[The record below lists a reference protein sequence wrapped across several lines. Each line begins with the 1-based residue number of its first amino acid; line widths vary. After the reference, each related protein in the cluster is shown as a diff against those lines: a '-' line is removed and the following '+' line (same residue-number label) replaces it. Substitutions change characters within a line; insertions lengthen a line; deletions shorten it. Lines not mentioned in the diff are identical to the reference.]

1 MPAIAGHRSVGT
13 MSSAAMQKSAFQAL
27 AFQTGPVASF
37 PWPLAKID
45 IINSALIESGNNVVQ
60 LNDGSD
66 EWNVA
71 SPAYDRAIAY
81 AMENGSWGYATQTVV
96 LTPSTTPPQDTDF
109 DTAYAIPTDCIF
121 VIWVKINDNNPNLSN
136 SPTLALWKIAG
147 TPNGPVIVINAQG
160 GPPPPNPPRTPSQV
174 TLYYISNSGPLCSS
188 AFGTPTLIIALIT
201 FVMSGIYRGLHEDIP
216 EADKIWMVGEQYL
229 QRARTRYDQ
238 QKPKRQFFNS
248 RIGAVR
254 RIRRPWPQVGINNWG
269 SGSGGSGTPG

>member
-1 MPAIAGHRSVGT
+1 
-13 MSSAAMQKSAFQAL
+13 MSY
-27 AFQTGPVASF
+27 

-45 IINSALIESGNNVVQ
+45 IIDRALVATGDNTVAVAD
-60 LNDGSD
+60 DGSD

-71 SPAYDRAIAY
+71 SPAYDDALAY
-81 AMENGSWGYATQTVV
+81 MMESHSWGFAMLTIV
-96 LTPSTTPPQDTDF
+96 LTPSPTPPQDSDF
-109 DTAYAIPTDCIF
+109 DTAYPLPSDC
-121 VIWVKINDNNPNLSN
+121 VHVVWVKLNQNSPNTSN

-147 TPNGPVIVINAQG
+147 TPTGPVIVINSRG
-160 GPPPPNPPRTPSQV
+160 GPPPPLTSVTPAQV
-174 TLYYISNSGPLCSS
+174 TMYYVSNSGALTDSTN
-188 AFGTPTLIIALIT
+188 GTPTLVLALKA
-201 FVMSGIYRGLHEDIP
+201 FVVSGIYRGLHEDIA
-216 EADKIWMVGEQYL
+216 EAEKTWMAGEQYL